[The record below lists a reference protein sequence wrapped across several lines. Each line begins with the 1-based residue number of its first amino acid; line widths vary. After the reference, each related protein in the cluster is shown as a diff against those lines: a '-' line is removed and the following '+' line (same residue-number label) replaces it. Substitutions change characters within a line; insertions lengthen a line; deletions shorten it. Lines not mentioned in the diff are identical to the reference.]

1 MLHSAF
7 DNSVRSEHYVHMS
20 HSISATDARRQWS
33 SFFSRA
39 VHDRWPVLI
48 ERGRGERGLLIG
60 SDELELV
67 LSHYEFHP
75 EVVFE
80 EDAVSIWLPELALY
94 GRGSS
99 FDDAQS
105 DLFEEVRE
113 YVDEYMADAGLYLR
127 APNRAGHFPYVL
139 RAFVADPTDGLQDVL
154 FAEPRVAVEA

>member
-1 MLHSAF
+1 MF
-7 DNSVRSEHYVHMS
+7 DSSVRSEHYVHMA
-20 HSISATDARRQWS
+20 HSVSATDARRQWS

-67 LSHYEFHP
+67 LSAYEFHP
-75 EVVFE
+75 EALFE
-80 EDAVSIWLPELALY
+80 ADAVSIWLPELALY

-105 DLFEEVRE
+105 DLVEEVRE
-113 YVDEYMADAGLYLR
+113 YVDEYMGDAGLYLR
-127 APNRAGHFPYVL
+127 APNRADHFPFVL
-139 RAFVADPTDGLQDVL
+139 RAFVADSAGSLSDVL
-154 FAEPRVAVEA
+154 FTEPRVPVEA